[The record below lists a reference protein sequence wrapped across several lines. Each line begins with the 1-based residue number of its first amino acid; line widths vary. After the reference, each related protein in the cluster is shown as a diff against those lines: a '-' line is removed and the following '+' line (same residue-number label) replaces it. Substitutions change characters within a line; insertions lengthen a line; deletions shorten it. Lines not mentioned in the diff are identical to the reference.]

1 MIDQNLPL
9 TSFFNKKDSLKQE
22 NINFHFTLIPDKD
35 TDSIK
40 LLKYKKNPSLKYRHD
55 WLTCFEPEN
64 HLDNLTEILLNNFS
78 VKKSMNIY
86 GYSFKDNSTLERI
99 KNYSRSKKQNH
110 ITKNSF
116 QINLPVNGV
125 CLHGLF
131 NFTNASNFRNIV
143 NLHGKA
149 DILIVRHVLEH
160 SWNIKEFLDALKVLV
175 SKNGLI
181 VFEIPDSEK
190 GLRTGMQTLL
200 WEEHAHYFTEESF
213 KNTLKFYGFEVQ
225 KFMRYPNK
233 IEDSLVAI
241 TKVKNT
247 EEIKLKLS
255 QNSEE
260 LLEDFQFKFNEN
272 KFKIMKH
279 VENLFNSGIEIC
291 LFGAGHHASSFVS
304 INQIQDKISFV
315 IDDNVVKQKYYLPGS
330 KIPIVPSTA
339 ISNFKK
345 SLMILLTTNPEN
357 NQKITSI
364 IQKLKKDA
372 QIKSIFSFYV

>member
-9 TSFFNKKDSLKQE
+9 TSFFNKKDSIKQE
-22 NINFHFTLIPDKD
+22 NIYFHFTLIPDKK

-40 LLKYKKNPSLKYRHD
+40 LFNYNNNPSLKYRHD

-64 HLDNLTEILLNNFS
+64 HLDNLTKILLNDFTLKNC
-78 VKKSMNIY
+78 MNIY

-99 KNYSRSKKQNH
+99 KNFSKSTKQNH
-110 ITKNSF
+110 IIKNSM

-125 CLHGLF
+125 CLNNLF
-131 NFTNASNFRNIV
+131 NYTNKNNLQKIV

-160 SWNIKEFLDALKVLV
+160 SWNIDKFLDSLKVLV
-175 SKNGLI
+175 AKNGLI

-190 GLRTGMQTLL
+190 GLRSGMQTLL
-200 WEEHAHYFTEESF
+200 WEEHAHYFTEQSF

-225 KFMRYPNK
+225 KFLRYPNK

-241 TKVKNT
+241 TKVKNKEGT
-247 EEIKLKLS
+247 KIKSTKS
-255 QNSEE
+255 SEK

-272 KFKIMKH
+272 KSKILKH
-279 VENLFNSGIEIC
+279 VDNLLYEGFEIW

-304 INQIQDKISFV
+304 INQLQDKISFV
-315 IDDNVVKQKYYLPGS
+315 VDDNVVKQKYFLPGS
-330 KIPIVPSTA
+330 QIPIVPSKE

-345 SLMILLTTNPEN
+345 PLIIYLTTNPEN

-364 IQKLKKDA
+364 IQNLKKDV